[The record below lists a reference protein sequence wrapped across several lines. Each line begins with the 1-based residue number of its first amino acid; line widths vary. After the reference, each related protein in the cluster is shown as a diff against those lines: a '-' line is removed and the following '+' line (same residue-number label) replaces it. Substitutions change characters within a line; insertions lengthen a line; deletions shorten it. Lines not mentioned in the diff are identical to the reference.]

1 MIFFGVDARVEA
13 PVTFVTSLPFNLLV
27 DFLGDALTA
36 AALVLA
42 FLVIGVII
50 VTIPFTS
57 PHF

>member
-13 PVTFVTSLPFNLLV
+13 PVTFVTSLPFNLPV

-50 VTIPFTS
+50 VTLPFTF